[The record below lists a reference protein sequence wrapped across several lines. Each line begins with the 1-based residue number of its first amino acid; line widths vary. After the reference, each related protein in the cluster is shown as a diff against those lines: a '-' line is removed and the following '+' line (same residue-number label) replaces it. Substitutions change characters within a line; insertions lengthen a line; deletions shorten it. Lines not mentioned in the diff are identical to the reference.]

1 MSRVW
6 IVVLLAGAGTMA
18 LKAVGP
24 VLLGGR
30 QMPPRIARMLG
41 LLAPAVLS
49 ALVVTETFGAG
60 RQLVVDE
67 RLIGVAAGAVAV
79 TLRAPLAVVI
89 AIAAVATAVVRL
101 LI

>member
-79 TLRAPLAVVI
+79 TLRAPLAVVL